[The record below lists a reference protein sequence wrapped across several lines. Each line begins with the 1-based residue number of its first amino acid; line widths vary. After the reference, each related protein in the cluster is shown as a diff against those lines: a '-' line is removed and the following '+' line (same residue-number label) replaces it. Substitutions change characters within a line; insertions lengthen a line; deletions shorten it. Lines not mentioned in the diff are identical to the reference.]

1 MGVPTVDG
9 LGPVGGY
16 DHSPEE
22 YLELGS
28 IVPRTTLLAALI
40 AAIGR
45 DPEVRAWRAERE
57 ARAADVESLA

>member
-1 MGVPTVDG
+1 MGIPSIDG
-9 LGPVGGY
+9 LGPVGGF

-22 YLELGS
+22 YLEVSS

-45 DPEVRAWRAERE
+45 DPEVRAWRLERE
-57 ARAADVESLA
+57 AAAAGLEDLA